1 MNKRDELSILISQ
14 YEPKIIL
21 LTEILPKNVKNPI
34 DRSELVL
41 PNYELYVSSLV
52 NGHAVA
58 TYIHE
63 SISSILVENLTTE
76 LFQESLWCCSKLDNN
91 DKLLIGN
98 IYRSPNSSPE
108 NNKNLNILL
117 NKKRYDTRCHIN

>member
-1 MNKRDELSILISQ
+1 MTNCDSLMNKRDELSILISQ

-63 SISSILVENLTTE
+63 SISSIVVENLTTE
-76 LFQESLWCCSKLDNN
+76 LFQESVWFCSKLDNN
-91 DKLLIGN
+91 DNYLMEIFTDHQIVHLKIIRTS
-98 IYRSPNSSPE
+98 IY
-108 NNKNLNILL
+108 
-117 NKKRYDTRCHIN
+117 C